1 LNVIRESNGDFSNKM
16 DTLLS
21 RARISP
27 IYGSVHSDYYS
38 IYSGKDESISGLMTE
53 INGRPEYGFLYSQNE
68 DGLSNGYF
76 GMPAVA
82 VYAPTSPEIMEFSA
96 TNLTKALL
104 NEILF
109 TIRSNRY
116 GNEGVRVLLNKEL
129 ANTFVFEEI
138 LKIASDCSLYFTR
151 VLDLEHRMGSWSN
164 SVKVSVNLAKN
175 NSQSCLVRDS
185 FSSDAQDLE
194 RGLEELRKLH
204 LEASGRETR
213 SRDTWQA
220 QLNSLIEGSAT
231 IVTAYHAGDPIS
243 SSLFMHSL
251 RDVYYAVSASVNRKD
266 IAKGHFVMKS
276 AIEHFR
282 ERNFK
287 SLHLGTQYSQ
297 FTGKA
302 SAKDLGIERF
312 KGLFG
317 GSLEYYF
324 VVSI

>member
-1 LNVIRESNGDFSNKM
+1 MNVIRESNGEFSNKM

-21 RARISP
+21 GARISP
-27 IYGSVHSDYYS
+27 IYGSAHSDYYS
-38 IYSGKDESISGLMTE
+38 IYSGNNESISGLITE
-53 INGRPEYGFLYSQNE
+53 LDGRPEYGFLYSQNE
-68 DGLSNGYF
+68 EGFSNGYF

-82 VYAPTSPEIMEFSA
+82 VYAPSSPGISEVSV
-96 TNLTKALL
+96 THSTKALF
-104 NEILF
+104 NEIF
-109 TIRSNRY
+109 MRIRKHKH
-116 GNEGVRVLLNKEL
+116 GKEGVKVLLNKEF
-129 ANTFVFEEI
+129 ANTLVFEEV

-151 VLDLEHRMGSWSN
+151 ILDLENRMGSWSK
-164 SVKVSVNLAKN
+164 SVKVSLDLAKN
-175 NSQSCLVRDS
+175 NGQICLVRDNL
-185 FSSDAQDLE
+185 SSDVQDLE

-231 IVTAYHAGDPIS
+231 IVTTYHSGDPTS

-251 RDVYYAVSASVNRKD
+251 GDVYYAVSASVESKD

-282 ERNFK
+282 KKNFK
-287 SLHLGTQYSQ
+287 NLHLGTQYSQ
-297 FTGKA
+297 FTSKA

-324 VVSI
+324 VVTI